1 VASKATLQIQDLL
14 LPAILLAFCA
24 AGCEIP
30 DPETIELQ
38 SGRDFPVEREVGIK
52 KGRSTDQDVREL
64 LGPPYQE
71 EALSAGRKRWR
82 YYARRARVRRMLLFF
97 RGSAVVTENE
107 LVIDFDR
114 NLVSNVS
121 LKTKTYEE

>member
-1 VASKATLQIQDLL
+1 VETQATARIRALL
-14 LPAILLAFCA
+14 LPAILVAFCA
-24 AGCEIP
+24 AGCAIP

-38 SGRDFPVEREVGIK
+38 SGRDFPVEREVGIR

-64 LGPPYQE
+64 LGPPYEE
-71 EALSAGRKRWR
+71 EALGGGRKRWR
-82 YYARRARVRRMLLFF
+82 YYARKARVRRMLLFF
-97 RGSAVVTENE
+97 RGSAVVTESE
-107 LVIDFDR
+107 LVLDFDR

>member
-1 VASKATLQIQDLL
+1 VAGQATARIRDLL
-14 LPAILLAFCA
+14 LPTILVAFFA

-38 SGRDFPVEREVGIK
+38 GGRDFPVEREVGIK
-52 KGRSTDQDVREL
+52 KGRSTDRDVREL
-64 LGPPYQE
+64 LGPPYEE
-71 EALSAGRKRWR
+71 EALSGGRKRYR
-82 YYARRARVRRMLLFF
+82 YYARRARVRRMLVFF